1 MLVHVARSRQVVT
14 ASGFLACQHPPR
26 APTEAVKS
34 YGAGARNPLK
44 SKVPTAVSTV
54 HVTTALPLWAM
65 PGGLKLPSPKLSTT
79 KIALPSVSRNAAA
92 AETPFGAAA
101 GNLVFTAVKLR
112 GVPAGPSQS

>member
-1 MLVHVARSRQVVT
+1 MARMFRFYRRGAHGLHSSPHAGGRAGPRGPQPSGDDRELVPPPAN
-14 ASGFLACQHPPR
+14 APPR

-34 YGAGARNPLK
+34 YRAGARNPLK

-79 KIALPSVSRNAAA
+79 KIAL
-92 AETPFGAAA
+92 
-101 GNLVFTAVKLR
+101 
-112 GVPAGPSQS
+112 